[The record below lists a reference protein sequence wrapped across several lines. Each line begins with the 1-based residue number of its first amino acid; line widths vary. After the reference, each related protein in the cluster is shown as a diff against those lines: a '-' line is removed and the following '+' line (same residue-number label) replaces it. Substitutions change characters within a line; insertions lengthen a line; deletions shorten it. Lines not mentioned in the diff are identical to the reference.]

1 MIAEVGPQPTI
12 SSASV
17 RSKIMVRYTMSDL
30 LVIAGRAFQSRL
42 IVGTGKYRSFP
53 EMARAHAA
61 SGADMAT
68 VAVRRVNL
76 TDRSKE
82 SLLDYIDRE
91 KIFILPN
98 TAACYTADE
107 AIRTARLA
115 REVGLSNWVKL
126 EVIGD
131 QQTLFPDTEQL
142 IEATRVLVKEG
153 FVVLPYTN
161 DDLIAARKLIDAG
174 AAAVMPL
181 AAPIGSGLG
190 IQNASNLRILRERI
204 TEVPLIVDAG
214 VGTASDAAEAM
225 ELGADAI
232 LMNTAIAEAQDA
244 VLMAEAMRDATNA
257 GRKAYLA
264 GRMPKRLYAAASSP
278 LAGVVRWPPP

>member
-1 MIAEVGPQPTI
+1 MND
-12 SSASV
+12 S
-17 RSKIMVRYTMSDL
+17 
-30 LVIAGRAFQSRL
+30 LVIAGRAFGSRL
-42 IVGTGKYRSFP
+42 IVGTGKYRSFQ

-61 SGADMAT
+61 SRAEMVT

-82 SLLDYIDRE
+82 SLLDYIDRD

-107 AIRTARLA
+107 AIRTARLG
-115 REVGLSNWVKL
+115 REAGLSNWVKL

-142 IEATRVLVKEG
+142 LQATRVLVKEG
-153 FVVLPYTN
+153 FIVLPYTN
-161 DDLIAARKLIDAG
+161 DDLVVARKLIDAG

-190 IQNASNLRILRERI
+190 IQNTTALRILRERI
-204 TEVPLIVDAG
+204 TEVPMIVDAG
-214 VGTASDAAEAM
+214 VGTASDAAIAM
-225 ELGADAI
+225 ELGADGV

-244 VLMAEAMRDATNA
+244 VLMAEAMRDAVSA

-264 GRMPKRLYAAASSP
+264 GRMQKRLYASASSP
-278 LAGVVRWPPP
+278 LAGVVR